1 MMKQKRIVAVALG
14 LALSVSPMI
23 VLPTAF
29 ADQVSGNPSS
39 SISARSTAPNPLDK
53 FSAEEKAYL
62 EANYFTFPSTTD
74 TSKGFDGWNP
84 SVTEYTGLKT
94 TDVDGLHNSNSKYEV
109 VKDGDALFH
118 YTGASGKDE
127 SGAKVAIWSNGATA
141 HAGEKYD
148 TRTVTYTGR
157 KSGASITYVF
167 TTLSKVNVPGVNDSG
182 TTGGATNTK
191 GLNADEK
198 AFIDK
203 YKDTIASA
211 LGIDGFAPSTTDYYG
226 VKESVLDTV
235 ADKIPTANKGL
246 KLLGA
251 PIEIDTNATGWLA
264 DGKTTQTKPAG
275 TDLAYRV
282 TIRGKSG
289 GTVAYT
295 LHTRTLTIMDKAD
308 AAELKNVTATANGKQ
323 IQGFDPT
330 KTGTWTVPDGAEVKL
345 SGLPDGWGSYKN
357 LDAKPGTLSYDIKK
371 GDVTVVTWTF
381 TYDSTTDPDKPS
393 TGADVLKGVAATVDG
408 KPLPSFDPT
417 KSGTYRVA
425 TGAEVK
431 ISNVPSDWKLDKT
444 ASDSKLVFTASK
456 DGTTVTWTFEY
467 QGKDDDGATTN
478 PGDNAGNN
486 SQNNNVD
493 TTSKPP
499 VNGANPLAS
508 TGVGI
513 GWVGWL
519 IGILA
524 IIGGALGIT
533 VAVRKPKG
541 KATDETPAPEADD
554 SEASS
559 DQPLNS

>member
-53 FSAEEKAYL
+53 FDPA
-62 EANYFTFPSTTD
+62 
-74 TSKGFDGWNP
+74 
-84 SVTEYTGLKT
+84 
-94 TDVDGLHNSNSKYEV
+94 
-109 VKDGDALFH
+109 
-118 YTGASGKDE
+118 
-127 SGAKVAIWSNGATA
+127 
-141 HAGEKYD
+141 
-148 TRTVTYTGR
+148 
-157 KSGASITYVF
+157 
-167 TTLSKVNVPGVNDSG
+167 
-182 TTGGATNTK
+182 
-191 GLNADEK
+191 EK
-198 AFIDK
+198 AFLNNH
-203 YKDTIASA
+203 KDAIASA
-211 LGIDGFAPSTTDYYG
+211 LGIDGFDPSTTDYYG
-226 VKESVLDTV
+226 VKESALDTV
-235 ADKIPTANKGL
+235 AGKIPTANTGL
-246 KLLGA
+246 LKPMGA
-251 PIEIDTNATGWLA
+251 PLEIDTNATGWLV
-264 DGKTTQTKPAG
+264 DGKIAKDKPSSG
-275 TDLAYRV
+275 DMAYRV
-282 TIRGKSG
+282 TIKGKSG

-295 LHTRTLTIMDKAD
+295 LHTASQDASSKANPG
-308 AAELKNVTATANGKQ
+308 ELKGVTATADGKPVD
-323 IQGFDPT
+323 GFAPT

-345 SGLPDGWGSYKN
+345 SGLPDGWASYKN

-381 TYDSTTDPDKPS
+381 TYDSTTDPDKPA
-393 TGADVLKGVAATVDG
+393 TGVDALKGVTATVDG

-444 ASDSKLVFTASK
+444 ASDSRLVFAASK

-467 QGKDDDGATTN
+467 QGKDDGGATTN
-478 PGDNAGNN
+478 PGDNAGNK
-486 SQNNNVD
+486 SQNNND
-493 TTSKPP
+493 GTTSKPT

>member
-53 FSAEEKAYL
+53 FSTEEKAFL
-62 EANYFTFPSTTD
+62 N
-74 TSKGFDGWNP
+74 N
-84 SVTEYTGLKT
+84 
-94 TDVDGLHNSNSKYEV
+94 H
-109 VKDGDALFH
+109 KD
-118 YTGASGKDE
+118 K
-127 SGAKVAIWSNGATA
+127 
-141 HAGEKYD
+141 
-148 TRTVTYTGR
+148 
-157 KSGASITYVF
+157 
-167 TTLSKVNVPGVNDSG
+167 
-182 TTGGATNTK
+182 
-191 GLNADEK
+191 
-198 AFIDK
+198 
-203 YKDTIASA
+203 IASA
-211 LGIDGFAPSTTDYYG
+211 LGIDGFDPSTTDYYG
-226 VKESVLDTV
+226 VKESALDTV
-235 ADKIPTANKGL
+235 AGKIPTSNTGL
-246 KLLGA
+246 LKPMGA
-251 PIEIDTNATGWLA
+251 PLEIDTNATGWLV
-264 DGKTTQTKPAG
+264 DGKIAKDKPSSG
-275 TDLAYRV
+275 DLAYRV
-282 TIRGKSG
+282 TIKGKKSG

-295 LHTRTLTIMDKAD
+295 LHTASQDASSKAD
-308 AAELKNVTATANGKQ
+308 PGELKGVTATANGTAVKD
-323 IQGFDPT
+323 FNPVKD
-330 KTGTWTVPDGAEVKL
+330 GTYTVPDGAEVKL
-345 SGLPDGWGSYKN
+345 SGLPDGWASYKN

-381 TYDSTTDPDKPS
+381 TYDSTTDPDKPV
-393 TGADVLKGVAATVDG
+393 TGVDALKGVVATVDG

-425 TGAEVK
+425 KGAEVK

-444 ASDSKLVFTASK
+444 ASDSKLVFAASK

-467 QGKDDDGATTN
+467 QGKDDGGATIN
-478 PGDNAGNN
+478 PGDNAGNK
-486 SQNNNVD
+486 SQNNND
-493 TTSKPP
+493 GTTSKPP

>member
-23 VLPTAF
+23 MLPTAF

-53 FSAEEKAYL
+53 FS
-62 EANYFTFPSTTD
+62 
-74 TSKGFDGWNP
+74 
-84 SVTEYTGLKT
+84 
-94 TDVDGLHNSNSKYEV
+94 
-109 VKDGDALFH
+109 
-118 YTGASGKDE
+118 
-127 SGAKVAIWSNGATA
+127 TA
-141 HAGEKYD
+141 
-148 TRTVTYTGR
+148 
-157 KSGASITYVF
+157 
-167 TTLSKVNVPGVNDSG
+167 
-182 TTGGATNTK
+182 
-191 GLNADEK
+191 EK
-198 AFIDK
+198 AFLNNH
-203 YKDTIASA
+203 KDEIASA
-211 LGIDGFAPSTTDYYG
+211 LGIDRFDPSTTDYFG
-226 VKESVLDTV
+226 VKESALDTI
-235 ADKIPTANKGL
+235 ADKIPTSNTGL
-246 KLLGA
+246 LKPMGA
-251 PIEIDTNATGWLA
+251 PLEIDTNAAGWLV
-264 DGKTTQTKPAG
+264 DGKITQSKSTSG
-275 TDLAYRV
+275 DLAYRV
-282 TIRGKSG
+282 TIKGKKSG

-295 LHTRTLTIMDKAD
+295 LHTASQDASSKAD
-308 AAELKNVTATANGKQ
+308 PGELKGVTATADGKPV
-323 IQGFDPT
+323 QGFAPT

-345 SGLPDGWGSYKN
+345 SGLPDGWASYKN

-381 TYDSTTDPDKPS
+381 TYDSTTDPDKPA
-393 TGADVLKGVAATVDG
+393 TGVDALKGVAATVDG

-417 KSGTYRVA
+417 KSGTYKVA

-444 ASDSKLVFTASK
+444 ASDSKLVFAASK

-467 QGKDDDGATTN
+467 QGKDDGGATTN
-478 PGDNAGNN
+478 PGDNAGNK
-486 SQNNNVD
+486 SQNNND
-493 TTSKPP
+493 GTTSKPP

-541 KATDETPAPEADD
+541 KATDETPAPGADD

>member
-23 VLPTAF
+23 MLPTAF

-53 FSAEEKAYL
+53 FS
-62 EANYFTFPSTTD
+62 
-74 TSKGFDGWNP
+74 
-84 SVTEYTGLKT
+84 
-94 TDVDGLHNSNSKYEV
+94 
-109 VKDGDALFH
+109 
-118 YTGASGKDE
+118 
-127 SGAKVAIWSNGATA
+127 TA
-141 HAGEKYD
+141 
-148 TRTVTYTGR
+148 
-157 KSGASITYVF
+157 
-167 TTLSKVNVPGVNDSG
+167 
-182 TTGGATNTK
+182 
-191 GLNADEK
+191 EK
-198 AFIDK
+198 AFLNNH
-203 YKDTIASA
+203 KDEIASA
-211 LGIDGFAPSTTDYYG
+211 LGIDRFDPSTTDYSG
-226 VKESVLDTV
+226 VKESALDTI
-235 ADKIPTANKGL
+235 ADKIPTSNTGL
-246 KLLGA
+246 LKPMGA
-251 PIEIDTNATGWLA
+251 PLEIDTNATGWLV
-264 DGKTTQTKPAG
+264 DGKIAKDKPSSG
-275 TDLAYRV
+275 DMAYRV
-282 TIRGKSG
+282 TIKGKSG

-295 LHTRTLTIMDKAD
+295 LHTASQDASSKAD
-308 AAELKNVTATANGKQ
+308 PGELKGVTATANGKPVD
-323 IQGFDPT
+323 GFAPT
-330 KTGTWTVPDGAEVKL
+330 KTGTWTIPDGAEVKL
-345 SGLPDGWGSYKN
+345 SGLPDGWASYKN

-381 TYDSTTDPDKPS
+381 TYDSTTDPDKPA
-393 TGADVLKGVAATVDG
+393 TGADALKGVTATVDG

-425 TGAEVK
+425 KGAEVK

-467 QGKDDDGATTN
+467 QGKDDGGATTN
-478 PGDNAGNN
+478 PDDNAGNN
-486 SQNNNVD
+486 SQNNND
-493 TTSKPP
+493 GTTSKPP
-499 VNGANPLAS
+499 ANGANPLAS

>member
-53 FSAEEKAYL
+53 FSTEEKAFL
-62 EANYFTFPSTTD
+62 N
-74 TSKGFDGWNP
+74 N
-84 SVTEYTGLKT
+84 
-94 TDVDGLHNSNSKYEV
+94 H
-109 VKDGDALFH
+109 KD
-118 YTGASGKDE
+118 K
-127 SGAKVAIWSNGATA
+127 
-141 HAGEKYD
+141 
-148 TRTVTYTGR
+148 
-157 KSGASITYVF
+157 
-167 TTLSKVNVPGVNDSG
+167 
-182 TTGGATNTK
+182 
-191 GLNADEK
+191 
-198 AFIDK
+198 
-203 YKDTIASA
+203 IASA
-211 LGIDGFAPSTTDYYG
+211 LGIDGFDPSTTDYYG
-226 VKESVLDTV
+226 VKESALDTV
-235 ADKIPTANKGL
+235 AGKIPTSNTGL
-246 KLLGA
+246 LKPMGA
-251 PIEIDTNATGWLA
+251 PLEIDTNATGWLV
-264 DGKTTQTKPAG
+264 DGKIAKDKPSSG
-275 TDLAYRV
+275 DMAYRV
-282 TIRGKSG
+282 TIKGKSG

-295 LHTRTLTIMDKAD
+295 LHTASQDASSKAD
-308 AAELKNVTATANGKQ
+308 PGELKGVTATANGKPVD
-323 IQGFDPT
+323 GFAPT

-345 SGLPDGWGSYKN
+345 SGLPDGWASYKN

-381 TYDSTTDPDKPS
+381 TYDSTTDPDKPA
-393 TGADVLKGVAATVDG
+393 TGVDALKGVAATVDG

-444 ASDSKLVFTASK
+444 ASDSKLVFAASK

-467 QGKDDDGATTN
+467 QGKDDGGATIN
-478 PGDNAGNN
+478 PDDNAGNK
-486 SQNNNVD
+486 SQNNND
-493 TTSKPP
+493 GTTSKPP
-499 VNGANPLAS
+499 ANGANPLAS

>member
-53 FSAEEKAYL
+53 FSTEEKAFL
-62 EANYFTFPSTTD
+62 N
-74 TSKGFDGWNP
+74 N
-84 SVTEYTGLKT
+84 
-94 TDVDGLHNSNSKYEV
+94 H
-109 VKDGDALFH
+109 KD
-118 YTGASGKDE
+118 K
-127 SGAKVAIWSNGATA
+127 
-141 HAGEKYD
+141 
-148 TRTVTYTGR
+148 
-157 KSGASITYVF
+157 
-167 TTLSKVNVPGVNDSG
+167 
-182 TTGGATNTK
+182 
-191 GLNADEK
+191 
-198 AFIDK
+198 
-203 YKDTIASA
+203 IASA
-211 LGIDGFAPSTTDYYG
+211 LGIDGFDPSTTDYYG
-226 VKESVLDTV
+226 VKESALDTV
-235 ADKIPTANKGL
+235 AGKIPTSNTGL
-246 KLLGA
+246 LKPMGA
-251 PIEIDTNATGWLA
+251 PLEIDTNATGWLV
-264 DGKTTQTKPAG
+264 DGKIAKDKPSSG
-275 TDLAYRV
+275 DLAYRV
-282 TIRGKSG
+282 TIKGKKSG

-295 LHTRTLTIMDKAD
+295 LHTASQDASSKAD
-308 AAELKNVTATANGKQ
+308 PGELKGVTATADGKPVD
-323 IQGFDPT
+323 GFNPT
-330 KTGTWTVPDGAEVKL
+330 KTGTWTIPDGAEVKL
-345 SGLPDGWGSYKN
+345 SGLPDGWASYKN

-381 TYDSTTDPDKPS
+381 TYDSTTDPDKPV
-393 TGADVLKGVAATVDG
+393 TGVDALKGVVATVDG

-425 TGAEVK
+425 KGAEVK

-444 ASDSKLVFTASK
+444 ASDSKLVFAASK

-467 QGKDDDGATTN
+467 QGKDDGGATIN
-478 PGDNAGNN
+478 PGDNAGNK
-486 SQNNNVD
+486 SQNNND
-493 TTSKPP
+493 GTTSKPP

>member
-53 FSAEEKAYL
+53 FSTEEKAFL
-62 EANYFTFPSTTD
+62 N
-74 TSKGFDGWNP
+74 N
-84 SVTEYTGLKT
+84 
-94 TDVDGLHNSNSKYEV
+94 H
-109 VKDGDALFH
+109 KD
-118 YTGASGKDE
+118 K
-127 SGAKVAIWSNGATA
+127 
-141 HAGEKYD
+141 
-148 TRTVTYTGR
+148 
-157 KSGASITYVF
+157 
-167 TTLSKVNVPGVNDSG
+167 
-182 TTGGATNTK
+182 
-191 GLNADEK
+191 
-198 AFIDK
+198 
-203 YKDTIASA
+203 IASA
-211 LGIDGFAPSTTDYYG
+211 LGIDGFDPSTTDYYG
-226 VKESVLDTV
+226 VKESALDTV
-235 ADKIPTANKGL
+235 AGKIPTSNTGL
-246 KLLGA
+246 LKPMGALL
-251 PIEIDTNATGWLA
+251 EIDTNATGWLV
-264 DGKTTQTKPAG
+264 DGKIAKDKPSSG
-275 TDLAYRV
+275 DMAYRV
-282 TIRGKSG
+282 TIKGKSG

-295 LHTRTLTIMDKAD
+295 LHTASQDASSKAD
-308 AAELKNVTATANGKQ
+308 PGELKGVTATADGKPVD
-323 IQGFDPT
+323 GFAPT

-345 SGLPDGWGSYKN
+345 SGLPDGWASYKN

-381 TYDSTTDPDKPS
+381 TYDSTTDPDKPA
-393 TGADVLKGVAATVDG
+393 TGVDALKGVTATVDG

-444 ASDSKLVFTASK
+444 ASDSKLVFAASK

-467 QGKDDDGATTN
+467 QGKDDGGATTN
-478 PGDNAGNN
+478 PGDNAGNK
-486 SQNNNVD
+486 SQNNND
-493 TTSKPP
+493 GTTSKPT

-541 KATDETPAPEADD
+541 KATDETPTPEADD

>member
-53 FSAEEKAYL
+53 FSTEEKAFL
-62 EANYFTFPSTTD
+62 N
-74 TSKGFDGWNP
+74 N
-84 SVTEYTGLKT
+84 
-94 TDVDGLHNSNSKYEV
+94 H
-109 VKDGDALFH
+109 KD
-118 YTGASGKDE
+118 K
-127 SGAKVAIWSNGATA
+127 
-141 HAGEKYD
+141 
-148 TRTVTYTGR
+148 
-157 KSGASITYVF
+157 
-167 TTLSKVNVPGVNDSG
+167 
-182 TTGGATNTK
+182 
-191 GLNADEK
+191 
-198 AFIDK
+198 
-203 YKDTIASA
+203 IASA
-211 LGIDGFAPSTTDYYG
+211 LGIDGFDPSTTDYYG
-226 VKESVLDTV
+226 VKESALDTV
-235 ADKIPTANKGL
+235 AGKIPTSNTGL
-246 KLLGA
+246 LKPMGA
-251 PIEIDTNATGWLA
+251 PLEIDTNATGWLV
-264 DGKTTQTKPAG
+264 DGKIAKDKPSSG
-275 TDLAYRV
+275 DMAYRV
-282 TIRGKSG
+282 TIKGKSG

-295 LHTRTLTIMDKAD
+295 LHTASQDASSKAD
-308 AAELKNVTATANGKQ
+308 PGELKGVTATANGKPVD
-323 IQGFDPT
+323 GFAPT

-345 SGLPDGWGSYKN
+345 SGLPDGWASYKN

-381 TYDSTTDPDKPS
+381 TYDSTTDPDKPV
-393 TGADVLKGVAATVDG
+393 TGVDALKGVVATVDG

-425 TGAEVK
+425 KGAEVK

-444 ASDSKLVFTASK
+444 ASDSKLVFAASK

-467 QGKDDDGATTN
+467 QGKDDGGATIN
-478 PGDNAGNN
+478 PGDNAGNK
-486 SQNNNVD
+486 SQNNND
-493 TTSKPP
+493 GTTSKPP

>member
-23 VLPTAF
+23 MLPTAF

-53 FSAEEKAYL
+53 FS
-62 EANYFTFPSTTD
+62 
-74 TSKGFDGWNP
+74 
-84 SVTEYTGLKT
+84 
-94 TDVDGLHNSNSKYEV
+94 
-109 VKDGDALFH
+109 
-118 YTGASGKDE
+118 
-127 SGAKVAIWSNGATA
+127 TA
-141 HAGEKYD
+141 
-148 TRTVTYTGR
+148 
-157 KSGASITYVF
+157 
-167 TTLSKVNVPGVNDSG
+167 
-182 TTGGATNTK
+182 
-191 GLNADEK
+191 EK
-198 AFIDK
+198 AFLNNH
-203 YKDTIASA
+203 KDEIASA
-211 LGIDGFAPSTTDYYG
+211 LGIDRFDPSTTDYFG
-226 VKESVLDTV
+226 VKESALDTI
-235 ADKIPTANKGL
+235 ADKIPTSNTGL
-246 KLLGA
+246 LKPMGA
-251 PIEIDTNATGWLA
+251 PLEIDTNAAGWLV
-264 DGKTTQTKPAG
+264 DGKITQSKSTSG
-275 TDLAYRV
+275 DLAYRV
-282 TIRGKSG
+282 TIKGKKSG

-295 LHTRTLTIMDKAD
+295 LHTASQDASSKAD
-308 AAELKNVTATANGKQ
+308 PGELAGVTATANGKPVD
-323 IQGFDPT
+323 GFNPT
-330 KTGTWTVPDGAEVKL
+330 KTGTWTIPDGAEVKL
-345 SGLPDGWGSYKN
+345 SGLPDGWASYKN

-381 TYDSTTDPDKPS
+381 TYDSTTDPDKPA
-393 TGADVLKGVAATVDG
+393 TGADALKGVAVTVDG

-425 TGAEVK
+425 KGAEVK

-467 QGKDDDGATTN
+467 QGKDDDGATIN
-478 PGDNAGNN
+478 PDDNAGNN
-486 SQNNNVD
+486 SQNNND
-493 TTSKPP
+493 GTTSKPP
-499 VNGANPLAS
+499 ANGVSPLAS

-519 IGILA
+519 IGILVV
-524 IIGGALGIT
+524 IGGALGIT

>member
-29 ADQVSGNPSS
+29 ADHVSGNPSS

-53 FSAEEKAYL
+53 FSTEEKAFL
-62 EANYFTFPSTTD
+62 N
-74 TSKGFDGWNP
+74 N
-84 SVTEYTGLKT
+84 
-94 TDVDGLHNSNSKYEV
+94 H
-109 VKDGDALFH
+109 KD
-118 YTGASGKDE
+118 K
-127 SGAKVAIWSNGATA
+127 
-141 HAGEKYD
+141 
-148 TRTVTYTGR
+148 
-157 KSGASITYVF
+157 
-167 TTLSKVNVPGVNDSG
+167 
-182 TTGGATNTK
+182 
-191 GLNADEK
+191 
-198 AFIDK
+198 
-203 YKDTIASA
+203 IASA
-211 LGIDGFAPSTTDYYG
+211 LGIDGFDPSTTDYYG
-226 VKESVLDTV
+226 VKESALDTV
-235 ADKIPTANKGL
+235 AGKIPTSNTGL
-246 KLLGA
+246 LKPMGA
-251 PIEIDTNATGWLA
+251 PLEIDTNATGWLV
-264 DGKTTQTKPAG
+264 DGKIAKDKPSSG
-275 TDLAYRV
+275 DMAYRV
-282 TIRGKSG
+282 TIKGKSG

-295 LHTRTLTIMDKAD
+295 LHTASQDASSKAD
-308 AAELKNVTATANGKQ
+308 PGELKGVTATANGTAVTDFNPVK
-323 IQGFDPT
+323 D
-330 KTGTWTVPDGAEVKL
+330 GTWTVPDGAEVKL
-345 SGLPDGWGSYKN
+345 SGLPDGWASYKN

-381 TYDSTTDPDKPS
+381 TYDSTTDPDKPA
-393 TGADVLKGVAATVDG
+393 TGVDALKGVTATVDG

-444 ASDSKLVFTASK
+444 ASDSKLVFAASK

-467 QGKDDDGATTN
+467 QGKDDGGATTN
-478 PGDNAGNN
+478 PGDNAGNK
-486 SQNNNVD
+486 SQNNND
-493 TTSKPP
+493 GTTSKPT

>member
-53 FSAEEKAYL
+53 FSAEEKASL
-62 EANYFTFPSTTD
+62 D
-74 TSKGFDGWNP
+74 K
-84 SVTEYTGLKT
+84 
-94 TDVDGLHNSNSKYEV
+94 
-109 VKDGDALFH
+109 
-118 YTGASGKDE
+118 
-127 SGAKVAIWSNGATA
+127 
-141 HAGEKYD
+141 
-148 TRTVTYTGR
+148 
-157 KSGASITYVF
+157 IT
-167 TTLSKVNVPGVNDSG
+167 
-182 TTGGATNTK
+182 
-191 GLNADEK
+191 
-198 AFIDK
+198 
-203 YKDTIASA
+203 SA
-211 LGIDGFAPSTTDYYG
+211 LGIDGFDPSTTDYYG
-226 VKESVLDTV
+226 VKESSRDTV
-235 ADKIPTANKGL
+235 AGKIPTANSDLTSQK
-246 KLLGA
+246 A
-251 PIEIDTNATGWLA
+251 PLEIDTANTGWLV
-264 DGKTTQTKPAG
+264 DGKIAKDKPSSG
-275 TDLAYRV
+275 DMAYRV
-282 TIRGKSG
+282 TIKGKSG
-289 GTVAYT
+289 GTVSYT
-295 LHTRTLTIMDKAD
+295 LHTASQDASSKAD
-308 AAELKNVTATANGKQ
+308 PGELKVVTATANGTAVKDFNPVKDGTYTVPDDAEVKIGDVPDGWKLDHKTDSKTGTLTFTCTKDDVTVTWTFKYDDGTTTPSTGDKDDQ
-323 IQGFDPT
+323 SELAGVTATADGKPVDGFDPT

-345 SGLPDGWGSYKN
+345 SGLPDGWASYKN

-381 TYDSTTDPDKPS
+381 TYDSATDPDKPV
-393 TGADVLKGVAATVDG
+393 TGVDALKGVAATVDG

-417 KSGTYRVA
+417 KSGTYKVA

-444 ASDSKLVFTASK
+444 ASDSKLVFAASK

-467 QGKDDDGATTN
+467 QGKDDGGATTN
-478 PGDNAGNN
+478 PGDNAGNK
-486 SQNNNVD
+486 SQNNND
-493 TTSKPP
+493 GTTSKPT

-533 VAVRKPKG
+533 VAVRRPKG
-541 KATDETPAPEADD
+541 KATDETPEADD

-559 DQPLNS
+559 DQPRNA

>member
-53 FSAEEKAYL
+53 FSTEEKAFL
-62 EANYFTFPSTTD
+62 N
-74 TSKGFDGWNP
+74 N
-84 SVTEYTGLKT
+84 
-94 TDVDGLHNSNSKYEV
+94 H
-109 VKDGDALFH
+109 KD
-118 YTGASGKDE
+118 K
-127 SGAKVAIWSNGATA
+127 
-141 HAGEKYD
+141 
-148 TRTVTYTGR
+148 
-157 KSGASITYVF
+157 
-167 TTLSKVNVPGVNDSG
+167 
-182 TTGGATNTK
+182 
-191 GLNADEK
+191 
-198 AFIDK
+198 
-203 YKDTIASA
+203 IASA
-211 LGIDGFAPSTTDYYG
+211 LGIDGFDPSTTDYYG
-226 VKESVLDTV
+226 VKESALDTV
-235 ADKIPTANKGL
+235 AGKIPTSNTGL
-246 KLLGA
+246 LKPMGA
-251 PIEIDTNATGWLA
+251 PLEIDTNATGWLV
-264 DGKTTQTKPAG
+264 DGKIAKDKPSSG
-275 TDLAYRV
+275 DMAYRV
-282 TIRGKSG
+282 TIKGKSG

-295 LHTRTLTIMDKAD
+295 LHTASQDASSKAD
-308 AAELKNVTATANGKQ
+308 PGELKGVTATANGTAVTDFNPVK
-323 IQGFDPT
+323 D
-330 KTGTWTVPDGAEVKL
+330 GTYTVPDGAEVKL
-345 SGLPDGWGSYKN
+345 SGLPDGWASYKN
-357 LDAKPGTLSYDIKK
+357 LDAKPGTLSYDIKE

-381 TYDSTTDPDKPS
+381 TYDSTTDPDKPV
-393 TGADVLKGVAATVDG
+393 TGVDALKGVVATVDG

-425 TGAEVK
+425 KGAEVK

-444 ASDSKLVFTASK
+444 ASDSKLVFAASK

-467 QGKDDDGATTN
+467 QGKDDGGATIN
-478 PGDNAGNN
+478 PGDNAGNK
-486 SQNNNVD
+486 SQNNND
-493 TTSKPP
+493 GTTSKPP

>member
-53 FSAEEKAYL
+53 FSTEEKAFL
-62 EANYFTFPSTTD
+62 N
-74 TSKGFDGWNP
+74 N
-84 SVTEYTGLKT
+84 
-94 TDVDGLHNSNSKYEV
+94 H
-109 VKDGDALFH
+109 KD
-118 YTGASGKDE
+118 K
-127 SGAKVAIWSNGATA
+127 
-141 HAGEKYD
+141 
-148 TRTVTYTGR
+148 
-157 KSGASITYVF
+157 
-167 TTLSKVNVPGVNDSG
+167 
-182 TTGGATNTK
+182 
-191 GLNADEK
+191 
-198 AFIDK
+198 
-203 YKDTIASA
+203 IASA
-211 LGIDGFAPSTTDYYG
+211 LGIDGFDPSTTDYYG
-226 VKESVLDTV
+226 VKESALDTV
-235 ADKIPTANKGL
+235 AGKIPTSNTGL
-246 KLLGA
+246 LKPMGA
-251 PIEIDTNATGWLA
+251 PLEIDTNATGWLV
-264 DGKTTQTKPAG
+264 DGKIAKDKPSSG
-275 TDLAYRV
+275 DMAYRV
-282 TIRGKSG
+282 TIKGKSG

-295 LHTRTLTIMDKAD
+295 LHTASQDASSKAD
-308 AAELKNVTATANGKQ
+308 PGELKGVTATANGTAVTD
-323 IQGFDPT
+323 FNPV

-345 SGLPDGWGSYKN
+345 SGLPDGWASYKN

-381 TYDSTTDPDKPS
+381 TYDSTTDPDKPA
-393 TGADVLKGVAATVDG
+393 TGVDALKGVTATVDG

-444 ASDSKLVFTASK
+444 ASDSKLVFAASK

-467 QGKDDDGATTN
+467 QGKDDGGATTN
-478 PGDNAGNN
+478 PGDNAGNK
-486 SQNNNVD
+486 SQNNND
-493 TTSKPP
+493 GTTSKPT

-541 KATDETPAPEADD
+541 KATDETPEADD

-559 DQPLNS
+559 DQPRNA

>member
-53 FSAEEKAYL
+53 FSTEEKAFL
-62 EANYFTFPSTTD
+62 N
-74 TSKGFDGWNP
+74 N
-84 SVTEYTGLKT
+84 
-94 TDVDGLHNSNSKYEV
+94 H
-109 VKDGDALFH
+109 KD
-118 YTGASGKDE
+118 K
-127 SGAKVAIWSNGATA
+127 
-141 HAGEKYD
+141 
-148 TRTVTYTGR
+148 
-157 KSGASITYVF
+157 
-167 TTLSKVNVPGVNDSG
+167 
-182 TTGGATNTK
+182 
-191 GLNADEK
+191 
-198 AFIDK
+198 
-203 YKDTIASA
+203 IASA
-211 LGIDGFAPSTTDYYG
+211 LGIDGFDPSTTDYYG
-226 VKESVLDTV
+226 VKESALDTV
-235 ADKIPTANKGL
+235 AGKIPTSNTGL
-246 KLLGA
+246 LKPMGA
-251 PIEIDTNATGWLA
+251 PLEIDTNATGWLV
-264 DGKTTQTKPAG
+264 DGKIAKDKPSSG
-275 TDLAYRV
+275 DMAYRV
-282 TIRGKSG
+282 TIKGKSG

-295 LHTRTLTIMDKAD
+295 LHTASQDASSKAD
-308 AAELKNVTATANGKQ
+308 PGELKGVTATADGKPVD
-323 IQGFDPT
+323 GFNPT
-330 KTGTWTVPDGAEVKL
+330 KTGTWTIPDGAEVKL
-345 SGLPDGWGSYKN
+345 SGLPDGWASYKN

-381 TYDSTTDPDKPS
+381 TYDSTTDPDKPA
-393 TGADVLKGVAATVDG
+393 TGVDALKGVTATVDG

-444 ASDSKLVFTASK
+444 ASDSKLVFAASK

-467 QGKDDDGATTN
+467 QGKDDGGATTN
-478 PGDNAGNN
+478 PGDNAGNK
-486 SQNNNVD
+486 SQNNND
-493 TTSKPP
+493 GTTSKPP

>member
-53 FSAEEKAYL
+53 FSTEEKAFL
-62 EANYFTFPSTTD
+62 N
-74 TSKGFDGWNP
+74 N
-84 SVTEYTGLKT
+84 
-94 TDVDGLHNSNSKYEV
+94 H
-109 VKDGDALFH
+109 KD
-118 YTGASGKDE
+118 K
-127 SGAKVAIWSNGATA
+127 
-141 HAGEKYD
+141 
-148 TRTVTYTGR
+148 
-157 KSGASITYVF
+157 
-167 TTLSKVNVPGVNDSG
+167 
-182 TTGGATNTK
+182 
-191 GLNADEK
+191 
-198 AFIDK
+198 
-203 YKDTIASA
+203 IASA
-211 LGIDGFAPSTTDYYG
+211 LGIDGFDPSTTDYYG
-226 VKESVLDTV
+226 VKESALDTV
-235 ADKIPTANKGL
+235 AGKIPTSNTGL
-246 KLLGA
+246 LKPMGA
-251 PIEIDTNATGWLA
+251 PLEIDTNATGWLV
-264 DGKTTQTKPAG
+264 DGKIAKDKPSSG
-275 TDLAYRV
+275 DMAYRV
-282 TIRGKSG
+282 TIKGKSG

-295 LHTRTLTIMDKAD
+295 LHTASQDASSKAD
-308 AAELKNVTATANGKQ
+308 PGELKGVTATANGKPVD
-323 IQGFDPT
+323 GFAPT

-345 SGLPDGWGSYKN
+345 SGLPDGWASYKN

-381 TYDSTTDPDKPS
+381 TYDSTTDPDKPA
-393 TGADVLKGVAATVDG
+393 TGVDALKGVTATVDG

-444 ASDSKLVFTASK
+444 ASDSKLVFAASK

-467 QGKDDDGATTN
+467 QGKDDGGATTN
-478 PGDNAGNN
+478 PGDNAGNK
-486 SQNNNVD
+486 SQNNND
-493 TTSKPP
+493 GTTSKPP

-541 KATDETPAPEADD
+541 KAADETPATDETPAPEADD

>member
-53 FSAEEKAYL
+53 FSTEEKAFL
-62 EANYFTFPSTTD
+62 N
-74 TSKGFDGWNP
+74 N
-84 SVTEYTGLKT
+84 
-94 TDVDGLHNSNSKYEV
+94 H
-109 VKDGDALFH
+109 KD
-118 YTGASGKDE
+118 K
-127 SGAKVAIWSNGATA
+127 
-141 HAGEKYD
+141 
-148 TRTVTYTGR
+148 
-157 KSGASITYVF
+157 
-167 TTLSKVNVPGVNDSG
+167 
-182 TTGGATNTK
+182 
-191 GLNADEK
+191 
-198 AFIDK
+198 
-203 YKDTIASA
+203 IASA
-211 LGIDGFAPSTTDYYG
+211 LGIDGFDPSTTDYYG
-226 VKESVLDTV
+226 VKESALDTV
-235 ADKIPTANKGL
+235 AGKIPTSNTGL
-246 KLLGA
+246 LKPMGA
-251 PIEIDTNATGWLA
+251 PLEIDTNATGWLV
-264 DGKTTQTKPAG
+264 DGKIAKDKPSSG
-275 TDLAYRV
+275 DMAYRV
-282 TIRGKSG
+282 TIKGKSG

-295 LHTRTLTIMDKAD
+295 LHTASQDASSKAD
-308 AAELKNVTATANGKQ
+308 PGELKGVTATANGTAVTDFNPVK
-323 IQGFDPT
+323 D
-330 KTGTWTVPDGAEVKL
+330 GTYTVPDGAEVKL
-345 SGLPDGWGSYKN
+345 SGLPDGWASYKN

-381 TYDSTTDPDKPS
+381 TYDSTTDPDKPA
-393 TGADVLKGVAATVDG
+393 TGVDALKGVTATVDG

-417 KSGTYRVA
+417 KSGTYKVA

-444 ASDSKLVFTASK
+444 ASDSKLVFAASK

-467 QGKDDDGATTN
+467 QGKDDGGATTN
-478 PGDNAGNN
+478 PGDNAGNK
-486 SQNNNVD
+486 SQNNND
-493 TTSKPP
+493 GTTSKPT

>member
-53 FSAEEKAYL
+53 FSTEEKAFL
-62 EANYFTFPSTTD
+62 N
-74 TSKGFDGWNP
+74 N
-84 SVTEYTGLKT
+84 
-94 TDVDGLHNSNSKYEV
+94 H
-109 VKDGDALFH
+109 KD
-118 YTGASGKDE
+118 K
-127 SGAKVAIWSNGATA
+127 
-141 HAGEKYD
+141 
-148 TRTVTYTGR
+148 
-157 KSGASITYVF
+157 
-167 TTLSKVNVPGVNDSG
+167 
-182 TTGGATNTK
+182 
-191 GLNADEK
+191 
-198 AFIDK
+198 
-203 YKDTIASA
+203 IASA
-211 LGIDGFAPSTTDYYG
+211 LGIDGFDPSTTDYYG
-226 VKESVLDTV
+226 VKESALDTV
-235 ADKIPTANKGL
+235 AGKIPTSNTGL
-246 KLLGA
+246 LKPMGA
-251 PIEIDTNATGWLA
+251 PLEIDTNATGWLV
-264 DGKTTQTKPAG
+264 DGKIAKDKPSSG
-275 TDLAYRV
+275 DMAYRV
-282 TIRGKSG
+282 TIKGKSG

-295 LHTRTLTIMDKAD
+295 LHTASQDASSKAD
-308 AAELKNVTATANGKQ
+308 PGELKGVTATANGKPVD
-323 IQGFDPT
+323 GFAPT

-345 SGLPDGWGSYKN
+345 SGLPDGWASYKN

-381 TYDSTTDPDKPS
+381 TYDSTTDPDKPA
-393 TGADVLKGVAATVDG
+393 TGVDALKGVTATVDG

-444 ASDSKLVFTASK
+444 ASDSKLVFAASK

-467 QGKDDDGATTN
+467 QGKDDGGATTN
-478 PGDNAGNN
+478 PGDNAGNK
-486 SQNNNVD
+486 SQNNND
-493 TTSKPP
+493 GTTSKPT

-559 DQPLNS
+559 DQPRNA

>member
-53 FSAEEKAYL
+53 FSTEEKAFL
-62 EANYFTFPSTTD
+62 N
-74 TSKGFDGWNP
+74 N
-84 SVTEYTGLKT
+84 
-94 TDVDGLHNSNSKYEV
+94 H
-109 VKDGDALFH
+109 KD
-118 YTGASGKDE
+118 K
-127 SGAKVAIWSNGATA
+127 
-141 HAGEKYD
+141 
-148 TRTVTYTGR
+148 
-157 KSGASITYVF
+157 
-167 TTLSKVNVPGVNDSG
+167 
-182 TTGGATNTK
+182 
-191 GLNADEK
+191 
-198 AFIDK
+198 
-203 YKDTIASA
+203 IASA
-211 LGIDGFAPSTTDYYG
+211 LGIDGFDPSTTDYYG
-226 VKESVLDTV
+226 VKESALDTV
-235 ADKIPTANKGL
+235 AGKIPTSNTGL
-246 KLLGA
+246 LKPMGA
-251 PIEIDTNATGWLA
+251 PLEIDTNATGWLV
-264 DGKTTQTKPAG
+264 DGKIAKDKPSSG
-275 TDLAYRV
+275 DMAYRV
-282 TIRGKSG
+282 TIKGKSG

-295 LHTRTLTIMDKAD
+295 LHTASQDASSKAD
-308 AAELKNVTATANGKQ
+308 PGELKGVTATANGKPVD
-323 IQGFDPT
+323 GFAPT

-345 SGLPDGWGSYKN
+345 SGLPDGWASYKN

-381 TYDSTTDPDKPS
+381 TYDSTTDPDKPA
-393 TGADVLKGVAATVDG
+393 TGADALKGVAATVDG

-425 TGAEVK
+425 KGAEVK

-467 QGKDDDGATTN
+467 QGKDDDGATIN
-478 PGDNAGNN
+478 PDDNAGNN
-486 SQNNNVD
+486 SQNNND
-493 TTSKPP
+493 GTTSKPP
-499 VNGANPLAS
+499 ANGVSPLAS

-519 IGILA
+519 IGILVV
-524 IIGGALGIT
+524 IGGALGIT

-541 KATDETPAPEADD
+541 KATDETPEADD

-559 DQPLNS
+559 DQPRNA

>member
-53 FSAEEKAYL
+53 FSTEEKAFL
-62 EANYFTFPSTTD
+62 N
-74 TSKGFDGWNP
+74 N
-84 SVTEYTGLKT
+84 
-94 TDVDGLHNSNSKYEV
+94 H
-109 VKDGDALFH
+109 KD
-118 YTGASGKDE
+118 K
-127 SGAKVAIWSNGATA
+127 
-141 HAGEKYD
+141 
-148 TRTVTYTGR
+148 
-157 KSGASITYVF
+157 
-167 TTLSKVNVPGVNDSG
+167 
-182 TTGGATNTK
+182 
-191 GLNADEK
+191 
-198 AFIDK
+198 
-203 YKDTIASA
+203 IASA
-211 LGIDGFAPSTTDYYG
+211 LGIDGFDPSTTDYYG
-226 VKESVLDTV
+226 VKESALDTV
-235 ADKIPTANKGL
+235 AGKIPTSNTGL
-246 KLLGA
+246 LKPMGA
-251 PIEIDTNATGWLA
+251 PLEIDTNATGWLV
-264 DGKTTQTKPAG
+264 DGKIAKDKPSSG
-275 TDLAYRV
+275 DMAYRV
-282 TIRGKSG
+282 TIKGKSG

-295 LHTRTLTIMDKAD
+295 LHTASQDASSKAD
-308 AAELKNVTATANGKQ
+308 PGELKGVTATANGTAVTDFNPVKDGTYTVPDDAEVK
-323 IQGFDPT
+323 IGDVPDGWKLDHKADS
-330 KTGTWTVPDGAEVKL
+330 KTGTLTFTCTKD
-345 SGLPDGWGSYKN
+345 
-357 LDAKPGTLSYDIKK
+357 
-371 GDVTVVTWTF
+371 DVTVTWTF
-381 TYDSTTDPDKPS
+381 KYDDGTTTPS
-393 TGADVLKGVAATVDG
+393 TGDKADPSELAGVTATADG
-408 KPLPSFDPT
+408 KPVDGFAPT
-417 KSGTYRVA
+417 KTGTYRVA

-444 ASDSKLVFTASK
+444 ASDSKLVFAASK

-467 QGKDDDGATTN
+467 QGKDDGGATTN
-478 PGDNAGNN
+478 PGDNAGNK
-486 SQNNNVD
+486 SQNNND
-493 TTSKPP
+493 GTTSKPT

>member
-53 FSAEEKAYL
+53 FSTEEKAFL
-62 EANYFTFPSTTD
+62 N
-74 TSKGFDGWNP
+74 N
-84 SVTEYTGLKT
+84 
-94 TDVDGLHNSNSKYEV
+94 H
-109 VKDGDALFH
+109 KD
-118 YTGASGKDE
+118 K
-127 SGAKVAIWSNGATA
+127 
-141 HAGEKYD
+141 
-148 TRTVTYTGR
+148 
-157 KSGASITYVF
+157 
-167 TTLSKVNVPGVNDSG
+167 
-182 TTGGATNTK
+182 
-191 GLNADEK
+191 
-198 AFIDK
+198 
-203 YKDTIASA
+203 IASA
-211 LGIDGFAPSTTDYYG
+211 LGIDGFDPSTTDYYG
-226 VKESVLDTV
+226 VKESALDTV
-235 ADKIPTANKGL
+235 AGKIPTSNTGL
-246 KLLGA
+246 LKPMGA
-251 PIEIDTNATGWLA
+251 PLEIDTNATGWLV
-264 DGKTTQTKPAG
+264 DGKIAKDKPSSG
-275 TDLAYRV
+275 DMAYRV
-282 TIRGKSG
+282 TIKGKSG

-295 LHTRTLTIMDKAD
+295 LHTASQDASSKAD
-308 AAELKNVTATANGKQ
+308 PGELKGVTATANGKPVD
-323 IQGFDPT
+323 GFAPT

-345 SGLPDGWGSYKN
+345 SGLPDGWASYKN

-381 TYDSTTDPDKPS
+381 TYDSATDPDKPV
-393 TGADVLKGVAATVDG
+393 TGVDALKGVAATVDG

-425 TGAEVK
+425 KGAEVK

-444 ASDSKLVFTASK
+444 ASDSKLVFAASK

-467 QGKDDDGATTN
+467 QGKDDGGATIN
-478 PGDNAGNN
+478 PGDNAGNK
-486 SQNNNVD
+486 SQNNND
-493 TTSKPP
+493 GTTSKPP
-499 VNGANPLAS
+499 VNGVSPLAS

-519 IGILA
+519 IGILVV
-524 IIGGALGIT
+524 IGGALGIT

>member
-53 FSAEEKAYL
+53 FSTEEKAFL
-62 EANYFTFPSTTD
+62 N
-74 TSKGFDGWNP
+74 N
-84 SVTEYTGLKT
+84 
-94 TDVDGLHNSNSKYEV
+94 H
-109 VKDGDALFH
+109 KD
-118 YTGASGKDE
+118 K
-127 SGAKVAIWSNGATA
+127 
-141 HAGEKYD
+141 
-148 TRTVTYTGR
+148 
-157 KSGASITYVF
+157 
-167 TTLSKVNVPGVNDSG
+167 
-182 TTGGATNTK
+182 
-191 GLNADEK
+191 
-198 AFIDK
+198 
-203 YKDTIASA
+203 IASA
-211 LGIDGFAPSTTDYYG
+211 LGIDGFDPSTTDYYG
-226 VKESVLDTV
+226 VKESALDTV
-235 ADKIPTANKGL
+235 AGKIPTSNTGL
-246 KLLGA
+246 LKPMGA
-251 PIEIDTNATGWLA
+251 PLEIDTNATGWLV
-264 DGKTTQTKPAG
+264 DGKIAKDKPSSG
-275 TDLAYRV
+275 DMAYRV
-282 TIRGKSG
+282 TIKGKSG

-295 LHTRTLTIMDKAD
+295 LHTASQDASSKAD
-308 AAELKNVTATANGKQ
+308 PGELKGVTATANGTAVTDFNPVK
-323 IQGFDPT
+323 D
-330 KTGTWTVPDGAEVKL
+330 GTYTVPDDAEVKL
-345 SGLPDGWGSYKN
+345 SGLPDGWASYKN
-357 LDAKPGTLSYDIKK
+357 LDAKPGTLPYDIKK

-381 TYDSTTDPDKPS
+381 TYDSTTDPDKPA
-393 TGADVLKGVAATVDG
+393 TGVDALKGVTATVDG

-444 ASDSKLVFTASK
+444 ASDSKLVFAASK

-467 QGKDDDGATTN
+467 QGKDDGGATTN
-478 PGDNAGNN
+478 PGDNAGNK
-486 SQNNNVD
+486 SQNNND
-493 TTSKPP
+493 GTTSKPT

>member
-53 FSAEEKAYL
+53 FSTEEKAFL
-62 EANYFTFPSTTD
+62 N
-74 TSKGFDGWNP
+74 N
-84 SVTEYTGLKT
+84 
-94 TDVDGLHNSNSKYEV
+94 H
-109 VKDGDALFH
+109 KD
-118 YTGASGKDE
+118 K
-127 SGAKVAIWSNGATA
+127 
-141 HAGEKYD
+141 
-148 TRTVTYTGR
+148 
-157 KSGASITYVF
+157 
-167 TTLSKVNVPGVNDSG
+167 
-182 TTGGATNTK
+182 
-191 GLNADEK
+191 
-198 AFIDK
+198 
-203 YKDTIASA
+203 IASA
-211 LGIDGFAPSTTDYYG
+211 LGIDGFDPSTTDYYG
-226 VKESVLDTV
+226 VKESALDTV
-235 ADKIPTANKGL
+235 AGKIPTSNTGL
-246 KLLGA
+246 LKPMGA
-251 PIEIDTNATGWLA
+251 PLEIDTNATGWLV
-264 DGKTTQTKPAG
+264 DGKIAKDKPSSG
-275 TDLAYRV
+275 DMAYRV
-282 TIRGKSG
+282 TIKGKSG

-295 LHTRTLTIMDKAD
+295 LHTASQDASSKAD
-308 AAELKNVTATANGKQ
+308 PGELKGVTATANGTAVKD
-323 IQGFDPT
+323 FNPVKD
-330 KTGTWTVPDGAEVKL
+330 GTYTVPDGAEVKI
-345 SGLPDGWGSYKN
+345 GDVPDGWASYKN

-381 TYDSTTDPDKPS
+381 TYDSTTDPDKPA
-393 TGADVLKGVAATVDG
+393 TGADALKGVAATVDG

-425 TGAEVK
+425 KGAEVK

-467 QGKDDDGATTN
+467 QGKDDDGATIN
-478 PGDNAGNN
+478 PDDNAGNN
-486 SQNNNVD
+486 SQNNND
-493 TTSKPP
+493 GTTSKPP
-499 VNGANPLAS
+499 ANGVSPLAS

-519 IGILA
+519 IGILVV
-524 IIGGALGIT
+524 IGGALGIT

>member
-53 FSAEEKAYL
+53 FSTEEKASL
-62 EANYFTFPSTTD
+62 
-74 TSKGFDGWNP
+74 
-84 SVTEYTGLKT
+84 
-94 TDVDGLHNSNSKYEV
+94 
-109 VKDGDALFH
+109 
-118 YTGASGKDE
+118 
-127 SGAKVAIWSNGATA
+127 
-141 HAGEKYD
+141 
-148 TRTVTYTGR
+148 
-157 KSGASITYVF
+157 
-167 TTLSKVNVPGVNDSG
+167 
-182 TTGGATNTK
+182 
-191 GLNADEK
+191 
-198 AFIDK
+198 DK
-203 YKDTIASA
+203 IASA
-211 LGIDGFAPSTTDYYG
+211 LGIDGFDPSTTDYYG
-226 VKESVLDTV
+226 VKESSLDTV
-235 ADKIPTANKGL
+235 AGKIPTANSDLTSQK
-246 KLLGA
+246 A
-251 PIEIDTNATGWLA
+251 PLEIDTANTGWLV
-264 DGKTTQTKPAG
+264 DGKIAKDKPSSG
-275 TDLAYRV
+275 DMAYRV
-282 TIRGKSG
+282 TIKGKSG

-295 LHTRTLTIMDKAD
+295 LHTASQDASSKAD
-308 AAELKNVTATANGKQ
+308 PGELKGVTATANGTAVKD
-323 IQGFDPT
+323 FNPV

-345 SGLPDGWGSYKN
+345 SGLPDGWASYKN

-381 TYDSTTDPDKPS
+381 TYDSTTDPDKPA
-393 TGADVLKGVAATVDG
+393 TGVDALKGVTATVDG

-444 ASDSKLVFTASK
+444 ASDSKLVFAASK

-467 QGKDDDGATTN
+467 QGKDDGGATTN
-478 PGDNAGNN
+478 PGDNAGNK
-486 SQNNNVD
+486 SQNNND
-493 TTSKPP
+493 GTTSKPT